1 MDFQKVQ
8 QIKRKGAIIVKKE
21 FLTSNAKFVYSKNE
35 LGYQEVLDR
44 FEDAKQI
51 TIITFNISE
60 KQSALVNALKK
71 SGHNCIINVIT
82 NIPNRWEI
90 YYGDAFRDKARK
102 KINLYMAKLKPE
114 SLGLKTTVFFD
125 FSNHGKIIMTDSIVY
140 VGSANYSEESA
151 NNTEFGFLS
160 EDKKLIEF
168 INMDVLPDIQSLA
181 IPYYEYDYTAV
192 LLEANVALAAVY
204 NIKNELF
211 EEVYRLHDDIDG
223 EWYYYEYNE
232 AS

>member
-71 SGHNCIINVIT
+71 SGDNCIINVIT

-181 IPYYEYDYTAV
+181 M
-192 LLEANVALAAVY
+192 
-204 NIKNELF
+204 
-211 EEVYRLHDDIDG
+211 
-223 EWYYYEYNE
+223 
-232 AS
+232 

>member
-71 SGHNCIINVIT
+71 SGDNCIINVIT
-82 NIPNRWEI
+82 NIPNR
-90 YYGDAFRDKARK
+90 
-102 KINLYMAKLKPE
+102 
-114 SLGLKTTVFFD
+114 
-125 FSNHGKIIMTDSIVY
+125 
-140 VGSANYSEESA
+140 
-151 NNTEFGFLS
+151 
-160 EDKKLIEF
+160 
-168 INMDVLPDIQSLA
+168 
-181 IPYYEYDYTAV
+181 
-192 LLEANVALAAVY
+192 
-204 NIKNELF
+204 
-211 EEVYRLHDDIDG
+211 
-223 EWYYYEYNE
+223 
-232 AS
+232 